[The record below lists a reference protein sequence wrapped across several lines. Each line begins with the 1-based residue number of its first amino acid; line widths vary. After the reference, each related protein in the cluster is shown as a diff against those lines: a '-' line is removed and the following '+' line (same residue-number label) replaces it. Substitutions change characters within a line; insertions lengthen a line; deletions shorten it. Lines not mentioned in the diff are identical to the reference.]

1 MPQLSFGA
9 RVRKSPFFDRTVKAG
24 ATHFSVYNHMYMPT
38 GYGDPLGEY
47 WRLVEG
53 VSMWDVACE
62 RQVEISGP
70 DAGKLVR
77 YLTPRDLGNLEPG
90 QGRYVPMC
98 NASGA
103 LINDPVLLPLE
114 NGRFWFSI
122 ADSDV
127 ALWAQGIALAGG
139 FNVVVREPDVS
150 PLAIQG
156 PKAMDVAEALF
167 GGWVRELKYF
177 GFRETRLEGIPLVV
191 ARSGWSKQGG
201 VELYLQD
208 GAKGSRLWDLVAE
221 AGKPFGIAPGTP
233 NGIERLESG
242 LISVGADTDETS
254 NPFEM
259 GLGKYVSL
267 DREDDFAGKAALR
280 EVANQGVGRRFVGFH
295 IDGEKLETGS
305 QHRWKLLHKGKC
317 DGFISSAAWSP
328 RVKSGAGGNI
338 GVGLVDAALAD
349 EGQVLFTESEAGTR
363 DVTVTALPFHLSG
376 REKGA

>member
-9 RVRKSPFFDRTVKAG
+9 RVRKSPFFDRTVAAG
-24 ATHFSVYNHMYMPT
+24 AASFTVYNHMYLPT

-47 WRLVEG
+47 WRLIEG

-62 RQVEISGP
+62 RQVEIAGP
-70 DAGKLVR
+70 DAERLVR
-77 YLTPRDLGNLEPG
+77 YLTPRDLGSIESG

-114 NGRFWFSI
+114 DRRFWFSI

-127 ALWAQGIALAGG
+127 LLWAQGIALAGG
-139 FNVVVREPDVS
+139 YDVTIREPDVS

-177 GFRETRLEGIPLVV
+177 AFRETQFEGSPLFV

-201 VELYLQD
+201 VELYLRD
-208 GAKGSRLWDLVAE
+208 GSMGGKLWDLVAE

-233 NGIERLESG
+233 NGIERVESG
-242 LISVGADTDETS
+242 LISVGADTDEWA

-259 GLGKYVSL
+259 GLGKYVAL
-267 DREDDFAGKAALR
+267 DREDDFAGKAALA
-280 EVANQGVGRRFVGFH
+280 EVANQGVRRRFVGFR
-295 IDGEKLETGS
+295 IGGERLVSGS
-305 QHRWKLLHKGKC
+305 QHCWKLLHKNQC
-317 DGFISSAAWSP
+317 EGFISAACFSP

-338 GVGLVDAALAD
+338 GVGLINAELAD
-349 EGQVLFTESEAGTR
+349 DGHRLFTQSEAGTR
-363 DVTVTALPFHLSG
+363 DVTVTALPFNLSG
-376 REKGA
+376 R